1 MEPMSE
7 EKTVS
12 KPKSLWSSALKVVKG
27 DDTNQL
33 VEAFTAEMT
42 LVAEGLCEDQARLRK
57 AVDELAAEGDRV
69 SQRTKSEVEA
79 LETTIQ
85 ENQRDLDRR
94 LDELSRRIDA
104 METRE
109 KAVKNAPK
117 KKSLMPEGLIPQL
130 TVLASIIAGAWVLVT
145 ILNLFK

>member
-1 MEPMSE
+1 MSE

-12 KPKSLWSSALKVVKG
+12 KPRSQWNSALKVVKG

-33 VEAFTAEMT
+33 VEAFTSEMT

-85 ENQRDLDRR
+85 ETQRDLDRR
-94 LDELSRRIDA
+94 LDELTRRIDA

-109 KAVKNAPK
+109 KAAKAAPK
-117 KKSLMPEGLIPQL
+117 KKALMPEGLIPQL
-130 TVLASIIAGAWVLVT
+130 TLLVSIVAGAWVLVT